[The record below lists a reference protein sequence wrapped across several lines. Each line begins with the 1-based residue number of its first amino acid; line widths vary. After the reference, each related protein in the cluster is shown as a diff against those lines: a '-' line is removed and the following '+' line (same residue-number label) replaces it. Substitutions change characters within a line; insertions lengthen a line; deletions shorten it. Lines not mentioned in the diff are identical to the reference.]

1 MGVKAATFDLG
12 GHSSAHDSRWYT
24 ATKVVPHT
32 ASLIL
37 ETYKTKRHR
46 HPIYKEETRNRQHQQ
61 IFLFGKKENRR
72 YITDSGLH
80 QS

>member
-12 GHSSAHDSRWYT
+12 GHSSARDSKWYT
-24 ATKVVPHT
+24 ATKVVPDT

-37 ETYKTKRHR
+37 ETYKIKR
-46 HPIYKEETRNRQHQQ
+46 RN
-61 IFLFGKKENRR
+61 
-72 YITDSGLH
+72 T